1 MAQGHISLSSTH
13 NFISTGAAQRIGL
26 RVEAWPWLTIVVAN
40 GERVSCPKVIRAT
53 PVTITNTD
61 FNIDLFVMPLA
72 GLDIVLGT

>member
-1 MAQGHISLSSTH
+1 
-13 NFISTGAAQRIGL
+13 
-26 RVEAWPWLTIVVAN
+26 VAN